1 MPFSFSGCVWKQ
13 TLRGWRR
20 RIMKILIVDD
30 EPDMVTSLSRILAGA
45 GFLVESASDG
55 QAAVEINRV
64 WHPDAL
70 IMDIR
75 MPRLNGIEACLA
87 VQGERPDV
95 PVILMT
101 GFSDALDEAN
111 ESIFVQACQRG
122 QVRIMLK
129 PLDLDRVIQIIRQE
143 DEREGDATPTSTTPF
158 W

>member
-1 MPFSFSGCVWKQ
+1 
-13 TLRGWRR
+13 
-20 RIMKILIVDD
+20 MKILIVDD
-30 EPDMVTSLSRILAGA
+30 EPDMVTSLSRVLVGA

-55 QAAVEINRV
+55 QAAVEMNRV

-87 VQGERPDV
+87 VQTERPDV

-129 PLDLDRVIQIIRQE
+129 PLDLDRVIQIIRQGGDVEE
-143 DEREGDATPTSTTPF
+143 DTEPPSATPF